1 MPTYDRLSAFRM
13 SISDVIRQI
22 RRNSSELTLLSAD
35 EMRAESLKLK
45 YLAMSGEKTSSL
57 IPKGFALVSESVRR
71 VLGFEY
77 YSVQLEC
84 GIHLASGKICEMK
97 TGEGKTITA
106 ALPAFIKG
114 LCGRGMHV
122 ATSNDYLAE
131 RDHAQ
136 LKPIYDFLGLSSAVV
151 ISSST
156 PESRKAAYRKDITYG
171 TAKEFGFDYL
181 RDRLK
186 QIDKTGRMISRPVD
200 PTMRPLDSA
209 LVDEADS
216 ILIDEARTPL
226 IIGIHDQYEVAIAAD
241 CYRWAAL
248 NCGDFTE
255 DMDFEY
261 DDKRKKVQL
270 TQNGKNRVRSLPQS
284 NGTRQISIRELY
296 EYAENAIKVRRDFQ
310 LDKHYAVTDEGVVI
324 IDEFTGRPAEG
335 RQWQGGIHQSV
346 EAKEGIEISP
356 ATRSAASITLQSFF
370 LSYRDLSGMTGTAY
384 TSKSEFKKVYKRRVV
399 QIPTHRPTQRKKETV
414 GVYGNLHE
422 KFAAVVEEIKS
433 VLEEKRAVLIGTRSV
448 EKSEFLSKLLQ
459 EQDIRH
465 NVLNA
470 MHLENEAR
478 IVAAAGQIGTV
489 TVATNMAGRGTDIK
503 LDDEVRANGGLHVIL
518 TEIHESQRIDFQLI
532 GRASR
537 QGDPGSY
544 RVFVSMDDEILKS
557 GFGEKKAWKFSQ
569 KYADTNGQLSRGLY
583 AYFLNA
589 QRKTERRHLVDRLML
604 LRMEK
609 DKHERMFETGQ
620 DPYLSSVD

>member
-1 MPTYDRLSAFRM
+1 M

-22 RRNSSELTLLSAD
+22 RRNSSELTQLSPD
-35 EMRAESLKLK
+35 QLRAESLKLK

-57 IPKGFALVSESVRR
+57 IPKGFALVSEAVRR

-77 YSVQLEC
+77 YNVQLEC
-84 GIHLASGKICEMK
+84 GIHLVNSKICEMK

-114 LCGRGMHV
+114 LGGRGMHV
-122 ATSNDYLAE
+122 ATSNDYLAS

-136 LKPIYDFLGLSSAVV
+136 LKPIYNFLGFSSDV
-151 ISSST
+151 IVSSDT
-156 PESRKAAYRKDITYG
+156 PGHRKAAYRKDITYG

-186 QIDKTGRMISRPVD
+186 QIDKTGRMVSRPVD
-200 PTMRPLDSA
+200 PTMRTLDSV

-226 IIGIHDQYEVAIAAD
+226 IIGIHDQYEAALAAD
-241 CYRWAAL
+241 CYRWAASH
-248 NCGDFTE
+248 CRDFTE
-255 DMDFEY
+255 DADFQY
-261 DDKRKKVQL
+261 DDQRKKVQL
-270 TQNGKNRVRSLPQS
+270 TQSGKNRVRRLPQS
-284 NGTRQISIRELY
+284 NGTKQISIRELY
-296 EYAENAIKVRRDFQ
+296 QYAENAIKVHRDFQ
-310 LDKHYAVTDEGVVI
+310 LDKHYAVTGDGVVI

-370 LSYRDLSGMTGTAY
+370 LSYQDLSGMTGTAY
-384 TSKSEFKKVYKRRVV
+384 TSKSEFKKVYRRRVV
-399 QIPTHRPTQRKKETV
+399 RIPTHRPTQRKKETAK
-414 GVYGNLHE
+414 VYGNLHE
-422 KFAAVVEEIKS
+422 KFAAVIEEIKI
-433 VLEEKRAVLIGTRSV
+433 VLAEKRAVLIGTRSV
-448 EKSEFLSKLLQ
+448 EKSEFLSRLLQ
-459 EQDIRH
+459 EQNIEH
-465 NVLNA
+465 SVLNA
-470 MHLENEAR
+470 MHLENEAN
-478 IVAAAGQIGTV
+478 IVEAAGQIGAV

-503 LDDEVRANGGLHVIL
+503 LDDVVRTNGGLHVIL

-557 GFGEKKAWKFSQ
+557 GFGEKKAIRFSK
-569 KYADTNGQLSRGLY
+569 KYADAKGELSRGLF
-583 AYFLNA
+583 AYFLIA

-604 LRMEK
+604 LRIEK
-609 DKHERMFETGQ
+609 EKHERMFETGQ
-620 DPYLSSVD
+620 DPYLSSVE